1 MCSPGTTD
9 GNNGGGGV
17 SHYQQINGTQKLLE
31 QLSLTYQKFLLDSRY
46 IYHLHNIIDTI
57 LGSLAYNTDDNDK
70 KEMQKIM
77 DITRTAIMIHNQGI
91 HQKIKA
97 KNFRPH
103 EWDIMKY
110 RRALALQESRQLM
123 RDAYYS
129 INELVGGRDT
139 TEDG

>member
-9 GNNGGGGV
+9 GSNGGGF
-17 SHYQQINGTQKLLE
+17 SHYTQINGTQKLLE
-31 QLSLTYQKFLLDSRY
+31 QLSLTYQRFLLDSRY

-57 LGSLAYNTDDNDK
+57 LGSIAYNTDDDDK
-70 KEMQKIM
+70 NAMQRI
-77 DITRTAIMIHNQGI
+77 IERIRAAIMIHNQGV

-103 EWDIMKY
+103 EWEAIKY
-110 RRALALQESRQLM
+110 NRAVALQESRRLM
-123 RDAYYS
+123 REAYYS

-139 TEDG
+139 AEDG